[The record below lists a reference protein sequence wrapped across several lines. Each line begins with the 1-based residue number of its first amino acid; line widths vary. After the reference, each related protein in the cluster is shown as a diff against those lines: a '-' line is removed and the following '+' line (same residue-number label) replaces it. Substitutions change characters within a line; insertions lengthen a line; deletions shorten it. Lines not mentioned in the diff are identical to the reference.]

1 MQKDATKKL
10 KSLVYVD
17 EKDFEGEEELCNALV
32 SFIGR
37 WKKKKLAE
45 CERQRQKAEDE
56 LTSARAMIELW
67 EEAGEGDIDAYD
79 RAHDTVSAQLSPIQ
93 NLKDHYDAMCR
104 KYIKKCKGYHY
115 EKRED
120 VHEY

>member
-1 MQKDATKKL
+1 MQNTAI

-45 CERQRQKAEDE
+45 CESKWWKEKIRQTLQIYPIFFCQTKRGVWKLQKN
-56 LTSARAMIELW
+56 
-67 EEAGEGDIDAYD
+67 EGNCA
-79 RAHDTVSAQLSPIQ
+79 
-93 NLKDHYDAMCR
+93 
-104 KYIKKCKGYHY
+104 
-115 EKRED
+115 
-120 VHEY
+120 